1 MKITQPILTRHIL
14 TARTVESLESR
25 IVPSGIGDLFVSIS
39 DAPTTSAEPGDT
51 LTYDIDYGYG
61 FIKSSFPTLSGV
73 KLTVNLDPN
82 LSFVPSDNAG
92 SNWVLV
98 SNTLTKNIGALDN
111 GDSGSA
117 PLKLRVKDFISAN
130 GYYSGVNTTVVI
142 SDDGAH
148 GMESNTQNNQ
158 ANDSDELTGLTV
170 DPTITGI
177 TDPAFA
183 QMGRQATFTVFYNNL
198 GNTDVFFSGTSI
210 TVTLPDEVSFNSA
223 ASDSRWND
231 NNDGTITAYGITIPA
246 GSTEDSSISYVVDV
260 NYFKGDRSPLE
271 TYAQIS
277 SSGPISEKNS
287 SNNDA
292 TEFTPIYTG
301 FIVTAPG
308 VAIDGKYA
316 KPVIRVFD
324 KSTGEAL
331 YQFSAYEPKYRD
343 SLRVALGDFNGDGAD
358 DIVTTTMHNGGRMR
372 FFDGTTGERFSEGPL
387 SAEVAV
393 FGHAKN
399 AGAFVAVGNISGN
412 NLMQPFGDNISR
424 DYPEIVVGSSLGGG
438 KVKVYSL
445 DFQEEVQVYSIV
457 AFGRI
462 DQQLSVIKEY
472 TPFGAKFKGGVRV
485 AVGDVD
491 YLGQGKGIQ
500 PALSMGTEDDIIV
513 GQGSGGNKVKVY
525 KGATSDELMTFT
537 VGGAKYRGG
546 VSVGSG
552 YVSEDSYADIIV
564 GRNFGKPSCVEVYS
578 GLSGLNGGT
587 IEKIGPTIN
596 PFDNPKNIFGV
607 RVAAADV
614 NGDGI
619 ADVIASVG
627 VRNSSL
633 VEFYDGAQLLNGT
646 VEILERT
653 VTAYSQFPNVALW
666 ITASKQVF
674 PIVWNT

>member
-1 MKITQPILTRHIL
+1 
-14 TARTVESLESR
+14 
-25 IVPSGIGDLFVSIS
+25 
-39 DAPTTSAEPGDT
+39 
-51 LTYDIDYGYG
+51 
-61 FIKSSFPTLSGV
+61 
-73 KLTVNLDPN
+73 
-82 LSFVPSDNAG
+82 
-92 SNWVLV
+92 
-98 SNTLTKNIGALDN
+98 
-111 GDSGSA
+111 
-117 PLKLRVKDFISAN
+117 
-130 GYYSGVNTTVVI
+130 
-142 SDDGAH
+142 
-148 GMESNTQNNQ
+148 
-158 ANDSDELTGLTV
+158 
-170 DPTITGI
+170 
-177 TDPAFA
+177 
-183 QMGRQATFTVFYNNL
+183 
-198 GNTDVFFSGTSI
+198 
-210 TVTLPDEVSFNSA
+210 
-223 ASDSRWND
+223 
-231 NNDGTITAYGITIPA
+231 
-246 GSTEDSSISYVVDV
+246 
-260 NYFKGDRSPLE
+260 
-271 TYAQIS
+271 
-277 SSGPISEKNS
+277 
-287 SNNDA
+287 
-292 TEFTPIYTG
+292 
-301 FIVTAPG
+301 
-308 VAIDGKYA
+308 
-316 KPVIRVFD
+316 
-324 KSTGEAL
+324 
-331 YQFSAYEPKYRD
+331 
-343 SLRVALGDFNGDGAD
+343 
-358 DIVTTTMHNGGRMR
+358 
-372 FFDGTTGERFSEGPL
+372 
-387 SAEVAV
+387 
-393 FGHAKN
+393 
-399 AGAFVAVGNISGN
+399 
-412 NLMQPFGDNISR
+412 MQPFGDNISR

-445 DFQEEVQVYSIV
+445 DFQEEVQVNSIV
-457 AFGRI
+457 PFGGI

-564 GRNFGKPSCVEVYS
+564 GRNFGKPSFVEVYS